1 MANDYSYDDIL
12 NKDILELMGAGDLP
26 EEKKQE
32 IYTKM
37 LATIQNRTIARIF
50 DQLSPE
56 DGEKLKQLLD
66 SNNKTEIESFLKSKG
81 VDIAKMMLEEA
92 IIYKSEL
99 VGLRS
104 QNG

>member
-1 MANDYSYDDIL
+1 MAEDYTYEDIL
-12 NKDILELMGAGDLP
+12 NKDILELMGVGNLP
-26 EEKKQE
+26 EEKKRE
-32 IYTKM
+32 LYTKM
-37 LATIQNRTIARIF
+37 LETIQNRTIARIF

-66 SNNKTEIESFLKSKG
+66 SDNKTEIESFLKSKG

-92 IIYKSEL
+92 IIYKAEL

-104 QNG
+104 QNA

>member
-1 MANDYSYDDIL
+1 MAEDYTYEDIL
-12 NKDILELMGAGDLP
+12 NKDILELMGVGNLP
-26 EEKKQE
+26 EEKKRKL
-32 IYTKM
+32 YTKM
-37 LATIQNRTIARIF
+37 LETIQNRTIARIF

-66 SNNKTEIESFLKSKG
+66 SDNKTEIESFLKSKG

-92 IIYKSEL
+92 IIYKAEL

-104 QNG
+104 QNA

>member
-1 MANDYSYDDIL
+1 MANDYSYEDIL
-12 NKDILELMGAGDLP
+12 NKDILELMGAGDLSD
-26 EEKKQE
+26 EKKQE
-32 IYTKM
+32 LYTKM
-37 LATIQNRTIARIF
+37 LETIQNRTIARIF

-56 DGEKLKQLLD
+56 DGEKLKQLID

-99 VGLRS
+99 ISLRS
-104 QNG
+104 QNA